1 MFTTNDRL
9 ENSLSDGDMDK
20 DGFYFAELNG
30 NRGLVP
36 SNFVISFL
44 DYKVI
49 NKDIW
54 NKTENGFDLMT
65 KA

>member
-1 MFTTNDRL
+1 MTFTTNDRL

-36 SNFVISFL
+36 SNYVISFL
-44 DYKVI
+44 DYRVI
-49 NKDIW
+49 NKHI
-54 NKTENGFDLMT
+54 
-65 KA
+65 